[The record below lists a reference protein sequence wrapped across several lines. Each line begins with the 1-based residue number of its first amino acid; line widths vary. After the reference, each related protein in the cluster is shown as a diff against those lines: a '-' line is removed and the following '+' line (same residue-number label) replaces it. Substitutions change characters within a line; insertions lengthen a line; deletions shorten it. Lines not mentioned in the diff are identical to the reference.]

1 MGVGD
6 AAGRVGEMVELVT
19 TLDRRIAAALDAVAE
34 MNASMARLDDVGA
47 DGRVLVAEMR
57 ERAAALDERLNR
69 DLDTLRDAVLAKLDS
84 LDAVRDA
91 VLEKVGS
98 LDTDTIG
105 ARFDRMERA
114 LFDIE
119 RATVSLDRRL
129 EAALEALPGFMTR
142 RVKDEEAKA
151 GSDPSGPRP

>member
-1 MGVGD
+1 MIG

-34 MNASMARLDDVGA
+34 MNASMARLDDVGT

-57 ERAAALDERLNR
+57 ERAAALDARLNR

-84 LDAVRDA
+84 LDEVRDA
-91 VLEKVGS
+91 LLEKIGS
-98 LDTDTIG
+98 LDTEGFG

-119 RATVSLDRRL
+119 RATVGLDRRL

-151 GSDPSGPRP
+151 GSDARGPRP

>member
-1 MGVGD
+1 MIGAVE
-6 AAGRVGEMVELVT
+6 RVGEIVELIS
-19 TLDRRIAAALDAVAE
+19 TLDRRIGAALDSVAE

-91 VLEKVGS
+91 LLDKIGS
-98 LDTDTIG
+98 LQTDDLG
-105 ARFDRMERA
+105 ARLDRMERA

-119 RATVSLDRRL
+119 RASVNLDRRL

-151 GSDPSGPRP
+151 ASDSDGPRP